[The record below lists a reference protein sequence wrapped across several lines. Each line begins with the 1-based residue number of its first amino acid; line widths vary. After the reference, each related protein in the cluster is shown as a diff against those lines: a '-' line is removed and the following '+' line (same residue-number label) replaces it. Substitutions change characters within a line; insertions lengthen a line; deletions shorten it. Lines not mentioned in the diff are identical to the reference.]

1 MRDSWYSD
9 DRDVVKWG
17 GLVHLATREQ
27 LGAVVQ
33 VAMFRPGKRV
43 TLDTMSGVIAVPEA
57 VWAHFRDLRGI
68 RVLGEAVG
76 LEISIIDEPFASN
89 QRGVYFKRVAETLR
103 RVPGRF
109 GSSSRHRRRLALRLR
124 RWIELGRQVGATR
137 LLVDGSFVTAKEEPQ
152 DVDTVILLPQ
162 DFAQQLEQE
171 NPPALELEEMLLTR
185 RPEEIFA
192 AEDETDW
199 EEWVE
204 FFSLT
209 RESDRCRKGLV
220 EIPL

>member
-1 MRDSWYSD
+1 MAQGPLTSTIPPFRRDGYLPEGVHVCSED
-9 DRDVVKWG
+9 D
-17 GLVHLATREQ
+17 
-27 LGAVVQ
+27 
-33 VAMFRPGKRV
+33 
-43 TLDTMSGVIAVPEA
+43 VI
-57 VWAHFRDLRGI
+57 F
-68 RVLGEAVG
+68 
-76 LEISIIDEPFASN
+76 
-89 QRGVYFKRVAETLR
+89 
-103 RVPGRF
+103 RF

-124 RWIELGRQVGATR
+124 RWIELGRQVGAKR
-137 LLVDGSFVTAKEEPQ
+137 WRVEGSFVTAKEEPQ

-162 DFAQQLEQE
+162 DFTQQLEQE

-192 AEDETDW
+192 AEDEADW

-209 RESDRCRKGLV
+209 REPDRCRKGLV